1 MEEKDFSNLTI
12 ADIRNIIKENERL
25 KKENE
30 ALKNKSIC
38 DDDNYIVYAKRIG
51 KDKEFYINGH
61 AAEITYC
68 IRHII
73 NQLSET
79 SGLPFDVFLNT
90 LSTAQ
95 NIFGKGE

>member
-12 ADIRNIIKENERL
+12 VDIRNIIKENERL

-38 DDDNYIVYAKRIG
+38 DDDNYIVYVKKCETGRIVR
-51 KDKEFYINGH
+51 INGT
-61 AAEITYC
+61 AAEISNS
-68 IRHII
+68 IRQII
-73 NQLSET
+73 SRFSET
-79 SGLPFDVFLNT
+79 SGLPFNLI
-90 LSTAQ
+90 LSAVSMAQ